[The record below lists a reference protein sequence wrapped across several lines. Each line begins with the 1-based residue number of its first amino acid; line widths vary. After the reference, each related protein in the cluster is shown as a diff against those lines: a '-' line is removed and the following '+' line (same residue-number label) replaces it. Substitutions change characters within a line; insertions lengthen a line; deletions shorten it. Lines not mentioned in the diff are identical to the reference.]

1 MKSYINEKGQKVNG
15 VTILEAIAASP
26 RKLNNLVNALS
37 VLGFTIDPSV
47 QINDKKSAW
56 IK

>member
-1 MKSYINEKGQKVNG
+1 MKSCINEKVQKVNG

-37 VLGFTIDPSV
+37 VLGFTIDTSV
-47 QINDKKSAW
+47 QINDRKSAW